1 MPEKKMKDEEDREI
15 EKFMEGQY
23 EVLES
28 EVMGVTYSIVV
39 SQVNSQDEEEME
51 KLPEKQIV

>member
-1 MPEKKMKDEEDREI
+1 MKGEEDREI

-28 EVMGVTYSIVV
+28 EFMGVTYSIVV
-39 SQVNSQDEEEME
+39 SQVDS
-51 KLPEKQIV
+51 